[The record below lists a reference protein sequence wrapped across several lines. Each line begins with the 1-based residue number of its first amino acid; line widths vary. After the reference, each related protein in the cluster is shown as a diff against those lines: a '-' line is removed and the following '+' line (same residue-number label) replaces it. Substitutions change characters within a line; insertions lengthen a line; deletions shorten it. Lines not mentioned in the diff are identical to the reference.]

1 MNTFMALQS
10 KLIILQAISQK
21 NCVLCGMTS
30 KQDLC
35 TACRD
40 NLPQIPANHC
50 PTCLLPVA
58 TSLTCGTCLKT
69 QPAFTRS
76 IAALQYTFPVNAL
89 IHSLKYQ
96 SNLAIAPVL
105 ANLLLEKTNVAK
117 KPDFIVPMPLHPKRL
132 KERGFNQ
139 ALEIARYI
147 SNHNKITLLPD
158 TCIRVRNTASQTTLP
173 WTDRQKNIRDAFSCK
188 MDFSSKHVAVVDD
201 VMTTGATL
209 NEISKVLRQCG
220 AEEVSGWMVARAFL
234 ELNKTTINTH
244 F

>member
-1 MNTFMALQS
+1 MTLQS
-10 KLIILQAISQK
+10 KSIILQAINQK
-21 NCVLCGMTS
+21 NCVLCDITC

-35 TACRD
+35 ISCRD
-40 NLPQIPANHC
+40 NLPQIPTNHC
-50 PTCLLPVA
+50 PTCLLPVT
-58 TSLTCGTCLKT
+58 TSLTCGSCLKNP
-69 QPAFTRS
+69 PAFTRT
-76 IAALQYTFPVNAL
+76 IAALRYTFPVDAL
-89 IHSLKYQ
+89 IHALKYQ

-105 ANLLLEKTNVAK
+105 ANLLLEKTSAAK

-147 SNHNKITLLPD
+147 SSHNKITLLPD
-158 TCIRVRNTASQTTLP
+158 TCMRVRDTAAQTKLP
-173 WTDRQKNIRDAFSCK
+173 WKDRQKNIRDAFSCK

-220 AEEVSGWMVARAFL
+220 AEEVSGWMVARAL
-234 ELNKTTINTH
+234 PELNKTTINTH